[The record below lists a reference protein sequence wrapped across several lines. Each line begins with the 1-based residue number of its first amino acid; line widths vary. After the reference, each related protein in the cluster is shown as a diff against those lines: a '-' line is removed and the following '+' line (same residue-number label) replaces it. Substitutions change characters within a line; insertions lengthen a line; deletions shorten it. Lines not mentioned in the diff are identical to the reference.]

1 MMYFS
6 YLKTLNRRICYL
18 SLHDALPIYQIRS
31 LVITDT
37 KGNPDCLVLVIA
49 DVTERYA
56 AEARF
61 ERTFNANPA
70 PAFRSEEHTSELQS
84 HVNLVCRLLLVKKKI
99 IFIHICA

>member
-1 MMYFS
+1 
-6 YLKTLNRRICYL
+6 
-18 SLHDALPIYQIRS
+18 
-31 LVITDT
+31 T

-70 PAFRSEEHTSELQS
+70 PAFI
-84 HVNLVCRLLLVKKKI
+84 CRLADQILVKVNQG
-99 IFIHICA
+99 FLDMLGYARDDVFGRSLAEVGLLNGVE